1 MSLEFDSDGNLYNE
15 DDEDSLSDISFSDSV
30 GSDVP
35 VASDGD
41 SDDAD
46 RPAVD
51 AFTDVLTDVVI
62 EDFEQH
68 TGPTK
73 LDSEYTILDYF
84 MTIFTQAAIDLL
96 VTETNRYVA
105 DCQLIKPDA
114 TWIDTT
120 ATEIKAYLGLNILFG
135 IVDLPTIQDY
145 WSSNPYLGK
154 FNQPDNVTGH
164 LLSLRLGGGG
174 GGRGVSVQKCVHS
187 LGRWG

>member
-1 MSLEFDSDGNLYNE
+1 MEFDSDGNLYNE
-15 DDEDSLSDISFSDSV
+15 EDEDSLSDMSFSDSV

-35 VASDGD
+35 VASDAD

-51 AFTDVLTDVVI
+51 SFTDVLTDVVI

-84 MTIFTQAAIDLL
+84 ITIFPQEAIDLL

-105 DCQLIKPDA
+105 ECQLTKCIF
-114 TWIDTT
+114 
-120 ATEIKAYLGLNILFG
+120 LFC
-135 IVDLPTIQDY
+135 
-145 WSSNPYLGK
+145 K
-154 FNQPDNVTGH
+154 
-164 LLSLRLGGGG
+164 
-174 GGRGVSVQKCVHS
+174 
-187 LGRWG
+187 